1 MEGLAPTAPGLRA
14 SATHQPLQE
23 KTVKAAHDFE
33 AFLLTSLLGPLERS
47 FSAVPGEPSMAGA
60 DNYQYLG
67 IQALAAGLANS
78 GGIGIADLLL
88 RQLKV
93 TKVPG

>member
-1 MEGLAPTAPGLRA
+1 MEGIASMAAYLRNPE
-14 SATHQPLQE
+14 SAHPPQD
-23 KTVKAAHDFE
+23 KTVRAAHDFE

-47 FSAVPGEPSMAGA
+47 FSAVPGEPAMAGG

-67 IQALAAGLANS
+67 VQALAAGLAKS
-78 GGIGIADLLL
+78 GGIGIADLLI
-88 RQLKV
+88 RQLRG